1 MPAVGRKHGFPVIT
15 TAFFMQKER
24 KNMEA
29 VISMEQFNQM
39 LSAESSDDNKL
50 IAALKQLMEVKDL
63 GLLQEDLLPDSP
75 AWTGWW

>member
-1 MPAVGRKHGFPVIT
+1 
-15 TAFFMQKER
+15 
-24 KNMEA
+24 MEA